1 MRHLISVIVPVY
13 NVEQYLKECIH
24 SILKQ
29 TYQNF
34 EMILVDDGSTDR
46 SGEICDEYSLK
57 DERIKV
63 IQKVN
68 GGLSSARNTGIEEAK
83 GSFFAFIDSDDY
95 IDKVFLEA
103 LYHQLMEKDADICE
117 CSFFRLKHNKLIPER
132 LFHSETL
139 DNETAVRRLFAS
151 PYESFVVTWNKLY
164 KKSLFEKIRFPEG
177 KLQEDEFTTY
187 KLLYQSRK
195 IAYVNQNLY
204 IYRIRENSIMKSGR
218 SVEKAEALDS
228 IGEIEAYFQH
238 HKVNMRNEII
248 FHEFSL
254 QIVLLNLMVESNHYN
269 PQLWK
274 RIKNNIRRNKK
285 ILFHSPFLKR
295 GHKIYL
301 IAILLGKT
309 AYVAFQK
316 CVAVYKGLQ
325 DQIY

>member
-1 MRHLISVIVPVY
+1 MGHLISVIVPIY
-13 NVEQYLKECIH
+13 NVESYLAICID
-24 SILKQ
+24 SIIKQ

-34 EMILVDDGSTDR
+34 EVILVDDGSTDK

-63 IQKVN
+63 IHKVN
-68 GGLSSARNTGIEEAK
+68 GGLSSARNTGIEEAD
-83 GSFFAFIDSDDY
+83 GSLFAFIDSDDY
-95 IDKVFLEA
+95 IEPVFLET
-103 LYHQLMEKDADICE
+103 LYHRLMEKDADICE

-132 LFHSETL
+132 FFHSETL

-164 KKSLFEKIRFPEG
+164 KRSLFEKIRFPEG

-187 KLLYQSRK
+187 KLIYQSRK
-195 IAYVNQNLY
+195 IAYVNQYLY
-204 IYRIRENSIMKSGR
+204 IYRIRENSIMKSGM
-218 SVEKAEALDS
+218 SVEKAEVLDC
-228 IGEIEAYFQH
+228 IGEIEAYFQL

-274 RIKNNIRRNKK
+274 RIKNNIRKNKK
-285 ILFHSPFLKR
+285 VLFHSPFLKR
-295 GHKIYL
+295 GHKMYL
-301 IAILLGKT
+301 IALLSGKT
-309 AYVAFQK
+309 VYVVFRK
-316 CVAVYKGLQ
+316 FVASYKEMQ
-325 DQIY
+325 DRIS